1 MLTGPMVNMW
11 REKTKHGVTRGCK
24 FRFPQ
29 NPEMQQK

>member
-1 MLTGPMVNMW
+1 MHTVPMVNMW
-11 REKTKHGVTRGCK
+11 GKKKHGVTRGCK